1 MDVAQ
6 QGRPNVDL
14 LEVEDL
20 STTFPGSNGPVRA
33 VDRVSLRLQRG
44 RTLAIVG
51 ESGSGKTA
59 LVSSIMGIHAPAS
72 NVRVSGS
79 VRLDGA
85 DLVTL
90 EERELRK
97 LWGRKVSIVQQNPLS
112 SLNPVMRI
120 GRQLTESIRHCLGM
134 SEREAKDE
142 ALDLLKQ
149 VGIPSPERRM
159 RAYPHQMSGGMRQR
173 VAIAIALAGRPD
185 LLIADEPTTALDV
198 TVQAQILR
206 LLTDIQRDRDMAMIF
221 ISHDLAVVSGIADN
235 IQVMYSGRVVESGS
249 ARSVLQQPRM
259 PYTHGLL
266 RSRPRLDM
274 PGHTRLEAI
283 SGRPPAAGQAGDS
296 CAFAPRC
303 DRSTE
308 TCTQQQPPLGSVD
321 GSHDVACWHP
331 VADDGR

>member
-1 MDVAQ
+1 VT
-6 QGRPNVDL
+6 VDL

-20 STTFPGSNGPVRA
+20 STTFAGDRGAVRA
-33 VDRVSLRLQRG
+33 VDRVSLRVNRG
-44 RTLAIVG
+44 KTLAIVG

-72 NVRVSGS
+72 NVRVTGR
-79 VRLDGA
+79 VLLDGT

-90 EERELRK
+90 QERELRR

-112 SLNPVMRI
+112 SLNPVMRV

-134 SEREAKDE
+134 SDAEAKAE
-142 ALDLLKQ
+142 ALDLLRQ
-149 VGIPSPERRM
+149 VGIPGPERRM

-206 LLTDIQRDRDMAMIF
+206 LLKDIQRDRDMAMIF
-221 ISHDLAVVSGIADN
+221 ISHDLAVVSGIADD

-249 ARSVLQQPRM
+249 ARSVLSRPHM

-274 PGHTRLEAI
+274 PSHTRLQAI
-283 SGRPPAAGQAGDS
+283 PGRPPAAGQAGDS
-296 CAFAPRC
+296 CPFAPRC
-303 DRSTE
+303 DRSTDK
-308 TCTQQQPPLGSVD
+308 CTSHEPPLS
-321 GSHDVACWHP
+321 SLESAHHFACWHP
-331 VADDGR
+331 VTDDGR